1 MSPDPL
7 GSGTWFDG
15 RARLLTFTRQRDPRG
30 VLLPIDVD
38 QLPFP
43 VRRIFTVAD
52 VPPGTVRGG
61 HGHRRG
67 WQLLLCVQG
76 QIRVRMRCQ
85 AEQVELLLEDS
96 GPGLLIGANI
106 WAEQTY
112 LHEPTVLLVAC
123 SEAFDP
129 DAYYTDEPGAP

>member
-1 MSPDPL
+1 MPAEIL
-7 GSGTWFDG
+7 NCGAWFDG
-15 RARLLTFTRQRDPRG
+15 RARLLTFTCHSDRRG
-30 VLLPIDVD
+30 VLLPIDLD

-52 VPPGTVRGG
+52 VPSGTVRGG

-76 QIRVRMRCQ
+76 QIRVRMRCL
-85 AEQVELLLEDS
+85 AEQVELVLEGS

-106 WAEQTY
+106 WVEQTY
-112 LHEPTVLLVAC
+112 LDEHAVLLVAC

-129 DAYYTDEPGAP
+129 DSYYANEPEAP